1 METKSLRTYAQVDLS
16 AIVHNI
22 CEVKKRVD
30 DSVKVMAV
38 IKADAYGHGAV
49 AVGTAL
55 RNLVD
60 YFGVATIE
68 EAVEL
73 RQAGL
78 MLPILILGYTM
89 HGKYPDVVQYDV
101 TQTIYNVEDAKRLAE
116 EAHRQQKV
124 AKVHIALDTGMTR
137 IGFPPV
143 AESVEQIRQIT
154 QFDNI
159 DVEGLFTHMS
169 CADQADKTYA
179 NKQMDRYDHFVE
191 MLEQAGI
198 HIRVK
203 HICNSAGIMEFDHHR
218 YDMVRSGIITYG
230 LYPSEEVVKERLDLR
245 PAIRWCA
252 HVTHVKTVAPGEGV
266 SYGATYVTQRPT
278 RIATVSLGYAD
289 GYARA
294 LSNKGEVLI
303 HGQRAP
309 IIGRVCMD
317 QFMVDVSG
325 IDDVKMGDEVILIGK
340 KGTEQITMEELG
352 EVSGRFNYELACC
365 LTQRV
370 PRIYTR
376 QGEILY
382 TREAC
387 QDR

>member
-49 AVGTAL
+49 QVGTAL

-89 HGKYPDVVQYDV
+89 HGKYSDVVQYDV
-101 TQTIYNVEDAKRLAE
+101 TQTIYNVEDAKLLSA

-154 QFDNI
+154 QLDNI
-159 DVEGLFTHMS
+159 DVEGMFTHMS
-169 CADQADKTYA
+169 CADQVDKTYA
-179 NKQMDRYDHFVE
+179 NKQMDRYDRFVE

-252 HVTHVKTVAPGEGV
+252 HVTHVKMVAPGEGV
-266 SYGATYVTQRPT
+266 SYGATYVTEKPT

-294 LSNKGEVLI
+294 LSNRGEVLI

-325 IDDVKMGDEVILIGK
+325 IENVQVEDVVTLVGKDGSENLSVEEVAALCG
-340 KGTEQITMEELG
+340 
-352 EVSGRFNYELACC
+352 SFNYEFVCDIGK
-365 LTQRV
+365 RV
-370 PRIYTR
+370 PRVYTE
-376 QGEILY
+376 Q
-382 TREAC
+382 A
-387 QDR
+387 